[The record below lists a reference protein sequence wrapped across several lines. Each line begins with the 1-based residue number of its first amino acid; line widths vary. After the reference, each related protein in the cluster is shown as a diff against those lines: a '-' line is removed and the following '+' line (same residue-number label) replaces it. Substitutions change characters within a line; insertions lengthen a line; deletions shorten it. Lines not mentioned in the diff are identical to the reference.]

1 MIPAATIRAAWRGV
15 TGRPLQATIIA
26 LVALVSTAASAL
38 ALGMAV
44 EANAPFDHAFARD
57 HGAHVSIV
65 VDTARAAPSR
75 LAATTRLRGVTAAAG
90 PFPLTEVS
98 ARITLAGA
106 TGALNQQVVLT
117 GRPAPGGP
125 VDDLALD
132 AGRWADRTG
141 EVVWARSRTS
151 LPVTVGQQI
160 TVRSATGSPQ
170 LTVVG
175 IATSVTGTAQAWVT
189 PAEIAALRGAGQHGA
204 GQYGAGH
211 HGPGAAQMLYRFASA
226 GTTAAISADVSA
238 IRAALPRGALLG
250 TPQSYLTVQQQA
262 AAQIAPFV
270 PFIVVFGVIALM
282 MSVLIV
288 VNVVSGAVVAGT
300 RRIGVLKSIGFTPS
314 AVVGAYVLQVALPAA
329 AGCAAGAVLG
339 DLLSVP
345 LLSLNA
351 SVYGVGILLIPAW
364 VVVAVPAAMLALTCG
379 AALVPGLR
387 AGRMSTVRAIATGRA
402 PRAAHGYTAHRL
414 LGRLPALPRTLTIG
428 LAAPFAR
435 PARTSMTLAAVVFG
449 AAAVIFGIG
458 LGTSAS
464 RAAAELSGS
473 RTQPVQISP
482 PAGALTAGQQRAII
496 SALVAEPGTAHY
508 TAETDDQVASPGL
521 SSPLS
526 VTSYAGNAE
535 WTGWSLIT
543 GRWYSR
549 GGQADVNTDFLT
561 VTGTR
566 VGDIYPLTAGGRQVA
581 VRIVGEVFDTQ
592 GHGADI
598 FMSSATLSDLAP
610 GLPADQYDVGLRPG
624 TNAQSY
630 ANAVSARLGPSL
642 DVSTIASSPVFAAV
656 LVLVAVL
663 TVLLMA
669 VAGLGVLNTAVLQI
683 RERAHDLGVFKAI
696 GMTPRQ
702 TLAMVVCSAA
712 GIGAVGG
719 AIAVPLGVA
728 LHRFLLPVM
737 GHAGQTNVPGT
748 LLSVYSTT
756 ELVLLGLAGLLI
768 SVGGALGP
776 ASWIARTRTATT
788 LRAE

>member
-1 MIPAATIRAAWRGV
+1 MIPAASTRTAWHGL
-15 TGRPLQATIIA
+15 TGRPLQAIVIA

-38 ALGMAV
+38 ALGLAV

-57 HGAHVSIV
+57 HGAHVSVV
-65 VDTARAAPSR
+65 VDTARATPAQV
-75 LAATTRLRGVTAAAG
+75 AATTRLHGVAAAAG
-90 PFPLTEVS
+90 PFPLAQVS

-106 TGALNQQVVLT
+106 SGALNQQVVLT
-117 GRPAPGGP
+117 GRAAPSGA
-125 VDDLALD
+125 VDDLSLE
-132 AGRWADRTG
+132 AGRWADKTG

-160 TVRSATGSPQ
+160 TVTSVPGSPR

-175 IATSVTGTAQAWVT
+175 IATSVTGSAQAWVV
-189 PAEIAALRGAGQHGA
+189 PAEISAL
-204 GQYGAGH
+204 
-211 HGPGAAQMLYRFASA
+211 HGPGVAQMLYRLASA
-226 GTTAAISADVSA
+226 GTPAAISAGIAA
-238 IRAALPRGALLG
+238 IRAALPSGALLG

-270 PFIVVFGVIALM
+270 PFIVVFGLIALM

-300 RRIGVLKSIGFTPS
+300 RRIGVLKSIGFTPL
-314 AVVGAYVLQVALPAA
+314 AVAGTYVLQVALPAA
-329 AGCAAGAVLG
+329 AGSAAGAVLG

-351 SVYGVGILLIPAW
+351 SVYGVGVLLIPTW
-364 VVVAVPAAMLALTCG
+364 VVAGVPAAMLALTCA
-379 AALVPGLR
+379 AALLPALR
-387 AGRMSTVRAIATGRA
+387 AGRMSTVGAIATGRA
-402 PRAAHGYTAHRL
+402 PRVAHGYTAHRL

-435 PARTSMTLAAVVFG
+435 PARTFMTLAAVLFG

-473 RTQPVQISP
+473 STQPVQISP
-482 PAGALTAGQQRAII
+482 PAGALSAAQQHVITSVLARQSSTAD
-496 SALVAEPGTAHY
+496 Y
-508 TAETDDQVASPGL
+508 TAETDDELAVPGMNSLVA
-521 SSPLS
+521 
-526 VTSYAGNAE
+526 VTAYSGDAS
-535 WTGWSLIT
+535 WTGWAMIS
-543 GRWYSR
+543 GHWYR
-549 GGQADVNTDFLT
+549 GTGQADVNTYFLN
-561 VTGTR
+561 VTGTH
-566 VGDIYPLTAGGRQVA
+566 VGDTYTLTAGGRQAA

-592 GHGADI
+592 GHGADM
-598 FMSSATLSDLAP
+598 FMSSATLSALAP
-610 GLPADQYDVGLRPG
+610 GLGVDQYDVGLRPG

-642 DVSTIASSPVFAAV
+642 DVSTTTSSPVFAAV

-663 TVLLMA
+663 TVLLIA

-683 RERAHDLGVFKAI
+683 RERAHDLGLFKAV

-702 TLAMVVCSAA
+702 TLAMVVSSAA

-719 AIAVPLGVA
+719 IIAVPLGVA
-728 LHRFLLPVM
+728 LHRYLLPVM
-737 GHAGQTNVPGT
+737 GHAGQTNVPGS
-748 LLSVYSTT
+748 LLSVYGPA

-768 SVGGALGP
+768 SAAGALGP
-776 ASWIARTRTATT
+776 ATWIARTRTATT